1 MRRLTPGLTGPT
13 QVRTTSG
20 TGGSASLASAPTR
33 RKAAGVSDTSGGK
46 PTPDAE
52 QSGSPGRGR
61 WGRLGGRLTRLV
73 PSSRRG
79 RLIGAAVAL
88 LAVAGV
94 AAWFVFGRPQAEP
107 AATTQTLTISASTLK
122 QTVTASGTLEPER
135 RADLT
140 LPSGTVASVRVVAG
154 DQVTEGETLATTD
167 PTALTIAL
175 SSAQADLTAARENL
189 SDLQS
194 SAASTASI
202 NAASATVQVK
212 RNAVTQAQ
220 ANLASATLTAPFAGV
235 VAEVNV
241 AVGDTSGPSSGSS
254 GAQGGA
260 SGTGSSSSSSSSA
273 AIVLISQGTF
283 TVSTSVSSGDVAS
296 LKQGLQA
303 VITPQG
309 SSQTVYGTVASVGV
323 IATTATSG
331 SATFPVTIDV
341 TGSHDDLR
349 AGSTVSV
356 EIVTRQLTDVL
367 AVPTQALTTA
377 DGKTTVTKLVDGKKV
392 EQTVATGEVVG
403 SQTVITEGLAEGDQI
418 VMTGF
423 RVGQASGTEQ
433 SGGFPGG
440 ADGFPGGNRPAGGF
454 SGGGQGGQGRGNR

>member
-1 MRRLTPGLTGPT
+1 M
-13 QVRTTSG
+13 
-20 TGGSASLASAPTR
+20 
-33 RKAAGVSDTSGGK
+33 SDTSGDK
-46 PTPDAE
+46 PTPESE
-52 QSGSPGRGR
+52 QSGSSGRGR
-61 WGRLGGRLTRLV
+61 WGRLGGRLKRLI

-79 RLIGAAVAL
+79 RLVSAAVAL
-88 LAVAGV
+88 LAIAGI
-94 AAWFVFGRPQAEP
+94 AAWFVFGRPQAQP

-140 LPSGTVASVRVVAG
+140 LPSGTVTAVRVVAG
-154 DQVTEGETLATTD
+154 DQVTAGETLATTD

-194 SAASTASI
+194 SSASTASI

-220 ANLASATLTAPFAGV
+220 ANLASATLTAPFDGV

-241 AVGDTSGPSSGSS
+241 AVGDTSGSSSGSSVGSSVGSS
-254 GAQGGA
+254 GAQGMGGA

-296 LKQGLQA
+296 IKQGLQA
-303 VITPQG
+303 VLTPQG

-323 IATTATSG
+323 IATAATSG

-356 EIVTRQLTDVL
+356 EIVTRQLTDVI

-377 DGKTTVTKLVDGKKV
+377 DGETTVTKLVDGKEV
-392 EQTVATGEVVG
+392 EQTVTTGEVVG

-423 RVGQASGTEQ
+423 RVGQASGTAQ
-433 SGGFPGG
+433 QAGGFPGG
-440 ADGFPGGNRPAGGF
+440 ANGFPGGNLPAGGF